1 MALACN
7 LAYYLE
13 HEPDNRHSK
22 FFNPSGKEN
31 HCPVSATNICCFQDF
46 GTVGVRDE
54 VEVEVAETALNGF
67 TPSHVAI
74 RNPWERR
81 MLRHERTGD

>member
-22 FFNPSGKEN
+22 FFNTSGKEH
-31 HCPVSATNICCFQDF
+31 HCPASATTLYCFQDF
-46 GTVGVRDE
+46 GTVGIGGE
-54 VEVEVAETALNGF
+54 VEFEVAETELNGF
-67 TPSHVAI
+67 TCGKPHTLGETDAQA
-74 RNPWERR
+74 
-81 MLRHERTGD
+81 RTGD